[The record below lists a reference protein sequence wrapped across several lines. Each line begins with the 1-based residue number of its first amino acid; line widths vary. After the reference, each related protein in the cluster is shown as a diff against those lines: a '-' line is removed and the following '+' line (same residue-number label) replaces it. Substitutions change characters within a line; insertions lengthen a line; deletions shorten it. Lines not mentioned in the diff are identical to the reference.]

1 VSDSEDDK
9 KSSWQDA
16 IKELGM
22 SGLATLLMTED
33 SIRNLIREKKLPKE
47 MVGVLLDGLLKKKD
61 DLYAIVGKEVGK
73 VFAKVDLAK
82 EVGKFLETHDVEVN
96 AKLKFTRKDNGMDV
110 TVSDESAEEET
121 KG

>member
-1 VSDSEDDK
+1 MADSDDDK

-33 SIRNLIREKKLPKE
+33 SIRNMLREKKLPKE

-61 DLYAIVGKEVGK
+61 DLYAVVGKEVGK
-73 VFAKVDLAK
+73 VFAKVDIGK
-82 EVGKFLETHDVEVN
+82 EVGKFLETHDVEIS
-96 AKLKFTRKDNGMDV
+96 AKLKFQRKDNAPIEV
-110 TVSDESAEEET
+110 ADESTEEET